1 MFQPVCIGI
10 DLSGPSNAQDTSLCL
25 LSDSAITLYNDCNDQ
40 KIIEILQQLPNDQA
54 VLIAADAPLTY
65 QDGGGF
71 RDIDRA
77 LRQHLNQQGF
87 KKIGVMAPTMTRMA
101 YLTLRGLRLKE
112 VCREFVQVQ
121 LFETHPGAAL
131 VCSGMDYEL
140 VQKIKTEPQ
149 AVHSIYEQLARRL
162 PDAMRLPNIRSDHD
176 LMAFSAM
183 LSAYNLSR
191 NLGNWRISSEILG
204 QPDFIL

>member
-1 MFQPVCIGI
+1 MSRPICLGI
-10 DLSGPSNAQDTSLCL
+10 DLSGPSNAQYTSLCL
-25 LSDSAITLYNDCNDQ
+25 FSDSTITLYNNCNDQ
-40 KIIEILQQLPNDQA
+40 KITEILQQLPSDQA
-54 VLIAADAPLTY
+54 VFIAVDAPLSY

-131 VCSGMDYEL
+131 VCSGINYEL
-140 VQKIKTEPQ
+140 VQKIKNEPQ
-149 AVHSIYEQLARRL
+149 AIQRITKQLAARL
-162 PDAMRLPNIRSDHD
+162 PKNITLPKMASDHD
-176 LMAFSAM
+176 LMALSAM

-191 NLGNWRISSEILG
+191 NLPNWRISSEIMG